1 MDTSIYPLLDRMR
14 EGQLQQTALLQDIA
28 ERQDESI
35 RLLRGIGKMLRE
47 RAAPSKGMAF
57 PWATAMTG
65 VQYLI
70 VLVGLIY
77 ALKGGDLEKLVA
89 LAKAFGP
96 S

>member
-1 MDTSIYPLLDRMR
+1 MDTTIYPLLDRIR
-14 EGQLQQTALLQDIA
+14 EEQLQQGALLQDIA
-28 ERQDESI
+28 ERQEESI
-35 RLLRGIGKMLRE
+35 RLLRGIGKVLRE
-47 RAAPSKGMAF
+47 RTSPSKSMVF

-77 ALKGGDLEKLVA
+77 ALKGGDLEKLAA
-89 LAKAFGP
+89 LVKAFGP